1 MTSLR
6 ETADRRV
13 FASVTAPEDL
23 VRLYVPSHELAGLR
37 GEDRPEAKIVRAL
50 ADEQA
55 PQRLHIYGEAGAGK
69 TSLILRALADVA
81 RRENLARPVH
91 PLFVNTGDAPSEL
104 DDPHHFMRMIL
115 GLIRVN
121 GGAFASV
128 DPRRLLD
135 ATAEQTTHTPAT
147 LTHEAGITA
156 PIFSY
161 QASLTEAFAS
171 QTLGQDPARVR
182 NDFEDVLET
191 VTREYRAVIVID
203 DTDHF
208 AASGAGGELDEQA
221 IANLYHHGVRTLAEF
236 DKLDVLVAIQPQ
248 FRQVEL
254 VGEVETRFNF
264 RHIDVATLPSGH
276 DDLGLSHVLAR
287 RLTRAHVE
295 ASVDDLIEPS
305 ALAQL
310 QGAYF
315 VVDHDLRRVLQ
326 FADEAARLAADDGA
340 TRIAPRHVQR
350 ALEGH

>member
-37 GEDRPEAKIVRAL
+37 GENRPEAKIVRAL
-50 ADEQA
+50 AGEQA

-69 TSLILRALADVA
+69 TSLILRALADIA

-135 ATAEQTTHTPAT
+135 ATAEQTTHTPST

-171 QTLGQDPARVR
+171 QTLGHDPARVR

-208 AASGAGGELDEQA
+208 AASSAGGELDEQA
-221 IANLYHHGVRTLAEF
+221 IANLYHHGASSRTPCSSWAPASPSRMASHPASPRRICSPFPPEMAPKTIRPSDHGISVPEGSPRTITVGLGNPLFCVAATNRVGSTRPLPPAPSQ
-236 DKLDVLVAIQPQ
+236 KLLGGKRGSA
-248 FRQVEL
+248 
-254 VGEVETRFNF
+254 
-264 RHIDVATLPSGH
+264 AT
-276 DDLGLSHVLAR
+276 
-287 RLTRAHVE
+287 
-295 ASVDDLIEPS
+295 
-305 ALAQL
+305 
-310 QGAYF
+310 
-315 VVDHDLRRVLQ
+315 
-326 FADEAARLAADDGA
+326 
-340 TRIAPRHVQR
+340 
-350 ALEGH
+350 EG

>member
-1 MTSLR
+1 
-6 ETADRRV
+6 
-13 FASVTAPEDL
+13 
-23 VRLYVPSHELAGLR
+23 
-37 GEDRPEAKIVRAL
+37 
-50 ADEQA
+50 
-55 PQRLHIYGEAGAGK
+55 
-69 TSLILRALADVA
+69 
-81 RRENLARPVH
+81 
-91 PLFVNTGDAPSEL
+91 
-104 DDPHHFMRMIL
+104 
-115 GLIRVN
+115 
-121 GGAFASV
+121 
-128 DPRRLLD
+128 
-135 ATAEQTTHTPAT
+135 

-171 QTLGQDPARVR
+171 QTLGHDPARVR

-191 VTREYRAVIVID
+191 VTREYRAVIVIVID

-276 DDLGLSHVLAR
+276 DDFGLSHVLAR

-350 ALEGH
+350 ALEGY